1 MNTPLDVHFVQ
12 NIAYKCVNY
21 KVNYRF
27 KQNIKYLTAV
37 VLMMLVVRW
46 KSHAHNDRLP
56 TSIYDIYESMTTT
69 LIVIYVIYY

>member
-1 MNTPLDVHFVQ
+1 MNTPLDIHFVQ

-21 KVNYRF
+21 KVNYCF
-27 KQNIKYLTAV
+27 KQNIKCLAAV
-37 VLMMLVVRW
+37 ILMILIMRW

-56 TSIYDIYESMTTT
+56 TSINDIYGSMTTT